1 MDEHRNNVGD
11 RAQVTHPEQEAL
23 SVSEVLSEL
32 HRRMDHKPRQKGSHS
47 TFGEHLEHVPQIV
60 CASGLKMSVQASAFH
75 YCTPRESEGPWST
88 VEIGF
93 PTERVEALMKW
104 MEDWGD
110 TDPTEAVYA
119 YVPVE
124 VVAQVIADNGGFA
137 PVSAA
142 SEASQ

>member
-1 MDEHRNNVGD
+1 M
-11 RAQVTHPEQEAL
+11 PEQEAL

-32 HRRMDHKPRQKGSHS
+32 HCRLDHKPRRKDSFS
-47 TFGEHLEHVPQIV
+47 TFGEHLDHVPHIV
-60 CASGLKMSVQASAFH
+60 CVSGLGMSVQASAFH

-93 PTERVEALMKW
+93 PTERVEELMPY

-110 TDPTEAVYA
+110 TKPTEAVYA

-124 VVAQVIADNGGFA
+124 IVAQVIADNGGFA
-137 PVSAA
+137 PVSA